1 MTERGEIIPLFL
13 VSTLSN
19 LQSFHTF
26 HTSFINIHNFHT
38 SIINFQYFH
47 TFHTFFYNKQGRLNV
62 CYCLCVLNNQ
72 TPAHWKQRTLS
83 KEVNIWN
90 RIARALEHNAFQCV
104 RLSKESF
111 WKNSGRRFCFKERR
125 PKNGKDWRHLLLS
138 VGPHAPPLMAL
149 TSVFHFKKT
158 ERQARRPPHTIF
170 WTPSLILQQN
180 LWQKVFSEFLLD
192 TWKPTL
198 LWTSLLILKDF
209 WYSKVSISSSYC
221 DNGCAKNWN
230 DIHVDNSMFYA
241 RH

>member
-1 MTERGEIIPLFL
+1 MTEGGEIIPLFL

-26 HTSFINIHNFHT
+26 HTSFINIHDFHT

-90 RIARALEHNAFQCV
+90 PIARALEHNAFQCV

-125 PKNGKDWRHLLLS
+125 PKNGKAWRHLLLS

-158 ERQARRPPHTIF
+158 ERQARRPPPHNFLDAFPNFTTKPLTKSF
-170 WTPSLILQQN
+170 
-180 LWQKVFSEFLLD
+180 LWISFGHLKTNFTLNVFADL
-192 TWKPTL
+192 KR
-198 LWTSLLILKDF
+198 LLIF
-209 WYSKVSISSSYC
+209 ESIHLLIIL
-221 DNGCAKNWN
+221 W
-230 DIHVDNSMFYA
+230 
-241 RH
+241 